1 MNISA
6 NLPEYIRSIIFP
18 FHAPVVPPSPPHTI
32 EKNPI
37 TVSKN
42 QTKQTNSTE
51 NKFQPRKVDNFK
63 IGSKV
68 IFNLPTIFYQIPQQ
82 QSTKWPHY

>member
-18 FHAPVVPPSPPHTI
+18 FHAPVVPPSPPNTI

-42 QTKQTNSTE
+42 LTKQTNSTE
-51 NKFQPRKVDNFK
+51 VKF
-63 IGSKV
+63 
-68 IFNLPTIFYQIPQQ
+68 
-82 QSTKWPHY
+82 

>member
-1 MNISA
+1 MYIIE
-6 NLPEYIRSIIFP
+6 NLPENMRSLFCT
-18 FHAPVVPPSPPHTI
+18 FQAPVMPHRPANTF

-37 TVSKN
+37 TVLKN

-82 QSTKWPHY
+82 QSTK

>member
-18 FHAPVVPPSPPHTI
+18 FHAPVVPPSPSPPPNTI

-37 TVSKN
+37 TVYKN
-42 QTKQTNSTE
+42 ITKQANSTE
-51 NKFQPRKVDNFK
+51 DKF
-63 IGSKV
+63 
-68 IFNLPTIFYQIPQQ
+68 
-82 QSTKWPHY
+82 

>member
-1 MNISA
+1 MYIIE
-6 NLPEYIRSIIFP
+6 NLPENMRSLFCT
-18 FHAPVVPPSPPHTI
+18 FQAPVMPLRSANTI

-51 NKFQPRKVDNFK
+51 NKFQPRKIDNFK

-68 IFNLPTIFYQIPQQ
+68 IFNLPTIFYQVPQQ
-82 QSTKWPHY
+82 QSTK

>member
-1 MNISA
+1 MYIIE
-6 NLPEYIRSIIFP
+6 NLPENMRSLFCT
-18 FHAPVVPPSPPHTI
+18 FQDPVMPHPPANTI

-37 TVSKN
+37 TVSNN

-51 NKFQPRKVDNFK
+51 NKFQHRKVDNFK

-68 IFNLPTIFYQIPQQ
+68 IFNLPTIFYQISNTQR
-82 QSTKWPHY
+82 QSTK

>member
-18 FHAPVVPPSPPHTI
+18 FHAPVVPPSPPPNTI

-42 QTKQTNSTE
+42 ITKQTNSTE
-51 NKFQPRKVDNFK
+51 DIFQQWKVD
-63 IGSKV
+63 SLRV
-68 IFNLPTIFYQIPQQ
+68 AR
-82 QSTKWPHY
+82 

>member
-1 MNISA
+1 M
-6 NLPEYIRSIIFP
+6 RSLFCT
-18 FHAPVVPPSPPHTI
+18 FQAPVMPHLPANTI